1 MEFITDESLK
11 QKMIDKGKYIDAS
24 LVKLNIPANIVAL
37 VDKNIAQNI
46 RFFPLITMK
55 NIKLYILFVMKMHC
69 LSKMK
74 LKIFFLQG

>member
-37 VDKNIAQNI
+37 VDKNIAQ
-46 RFFPLITMK
+46 K
-55 NIKLYILFVMKMHC
+55 Y
-69 LSKMK
+69 KMK
-74 LKIFFLQG
+74 LKIFFLQS